1 MVAAMIARA
10 GHMRAGAKAP
20 ICVTYSSENR
30 AVVPRAS
37 TFDTTSPTRASA
49 AMLRLASSPALKSRK
64 NVAGKLRMRIMNAE
78 DSWVEVFVRMR
89 LTAIS
94 REAVII

>member
-1 MVAAMIARA
+1 
-10 GHMRAGAKAP
+10 
-20 ICVTYSSENR
+20 
-30 AVVPRAS
+30 
-37 TFDTTSPTRASA
+37 
-49 AMLRLASSPALKSRK
+49 
-64 NVAGKLRMRIMNAE
+64 MRIMNAE